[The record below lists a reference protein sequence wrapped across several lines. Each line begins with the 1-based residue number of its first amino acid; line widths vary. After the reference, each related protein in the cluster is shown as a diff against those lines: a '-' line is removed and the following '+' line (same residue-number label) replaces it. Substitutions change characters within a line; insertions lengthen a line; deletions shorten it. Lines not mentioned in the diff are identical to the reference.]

1 MRGGCVPEA
10 GPGCLGLAGMKMSII
25 HKKGIAK
32 ISLAKLL
39 DRSNAWC
46 YTRIMRE
53 IISRDEI
60 EYIKRGIAS
69 KIKEV
74 VEVFFLFVIT
84 GARKYLF

>member
-1 MRGGCVPEA
+1 
-10 GPGCLGLAGMKMSII
+10 MKMSVI

-32 ISLAKLL
+32 IYLAKLL

-60 EYIKRGIAS
+60 KYIKRGIAP
-69 KIKEV
+69 KINEI
-74 VEVFFLFVIT
+74 VEKFSLFVVT
-84 GARKYLF
+84 GVRKFSC